1 MMVDRLPVAG
11 ESPRAA
17 HQRARGVGGAARFA
31 GCEAFGR
38 ARGAVPAARQ
48 ERHDDALPD
57 RQIGTAGAHLLDH
70 SGGLVSEQHRHRAH
84 PIAVDHRQIGVTQ
97 PGGFDAD
104 QEFALTRRRQIQL
117 ADGQRFRLG
126 VGAGEPDLLE
136 DRSTDLPF
144 HDDQPARIARMQP

>member
-1 MMVDRLPVAG
+1 MTTRCPTAKI
-11 ESPRAA
+11 R
-17 HQRARGVGGAARFA
+17 
-31 GCEAFGR
+31 
-38 ARGAVPAARQ
+38 
-48 ERHDDALPD
+48 
-57 RQIGTAGAHLLDH
+57 TAGADLLDH

-117 ADGQRFRLG
+117 ADGERFRLG
-126 VGAGEPDLLE
+126 VGAGEPDLFE

-144 HDDQPARIARMQP
+144 HNDQPARIARMQP